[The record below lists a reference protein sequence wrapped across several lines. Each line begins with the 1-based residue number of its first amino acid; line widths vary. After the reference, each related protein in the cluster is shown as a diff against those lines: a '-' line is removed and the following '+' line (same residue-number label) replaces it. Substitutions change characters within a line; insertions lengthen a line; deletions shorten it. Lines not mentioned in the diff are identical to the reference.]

1 MRSFC
6 GSAALVAA
14 LFLGA
19 CQRSSDTAAP
29 KATLLVPASD
39 PVAVLLQGDQLI
51 IANRGAEPIRYA
63 VIERTHFETALAL
76 WCVGQDECGKLVPVG
91 ESGSVRVA
99 AIEGYRSGATEAFV
113 FWWYVRTRAVQRV
126 LVALS

>member
-63 VIERTHFETALAL
+63 VIERTHFETALAPSFGL
-76 WCVGQDECGKLVPVG
+76 PRTLSVQDY
-91 ESGSVRVA
+91 A
-99 AIEGYRSGATEAFV
+99 ARPLG
-113 FWWYVRTRAVQRV
+113 
-126 LVALS
+126 